1 MSKNDKAKF
10 AFYWASS
17 CGGCEI
23 AVVDIDAVILD
34 VAALGDIV
42 FWPCAT
48 DFKYKD
54 VEGYDD
60 GFIDI
65 TFFNGAIRNDHEEH
79 VAKLLRQKSKVMIAF
94 GACSG
99 LGGIPGLG
107 NFYTTEELFHQA
119 FEHSP
124 STDNPD
130 NVRPQPSYDVPEGTI
145 TIPTILDSV
154 RALDQ
159 VVQVEYYIPGCPP
172 QPQWIAAAVT
182 AYAEGKLPPPGA
194 VIAGEST
201 VCDECPREKSDE
213 KSITE
218 IKRIHL
224 VENDPDKCLLEQ
236 GIMCCGPATRSGC
249 EAACVVAGQACR
261 GCFGPTD
268 EVVDMGAKLVSSI
281 ASIAVPETQGEIE
294 TLMEQVDDPA
304 GYFYRFSLPTSMLFR
319 AIHDATEGQ

>member
-1 MSKNDKAKF
+1 MSNNDKAKF

-23 AVVDIDAVILD
+23 AVVDIDEVILD

-79 VAKLLRQKSKVMIAF
+79 IAKLLRQKSKVMIAF

-119 FEHSP
+119 YEHSP
-124 STDNPD
+124 STVNPD
-130 NVRPQPSYDVPEGTI
+130 NTRPQPSYDVPEGTI

-159 VVQVEYYIPGCPP
+159 VVPVEYYIPGCPP

-213 KSITE
+213 KTIAE

-224 VENDPDKCLLEQ
+224 VENDPDNCLLEQ

-281 ASIAVPETQGEIE
+281 ASVAVPETQEEIDA
-294 TLMEQVDDPA
+294 LMDQIDDPA

-319 AIHDATEGQ
+319 TIHDVTEGQ

>member
-1 MSKNDKAKF
+1 MSNDKAKF

-23 AVVDIDAVILD
+23 AILDIDEAILD

-48 DFKYKD
+48 DFKYSD

-65 TFFNGAIRNDHEEH
+65 TFFNGAIRNDHEQHIAE
-79 VAKLLRQKSKVMIAF
+79 LLRRKSKVMIAF

-124 STDNPD
+124 STVNPD
-130 NVRPQPSYDVPEGTI
+130 NVRPQTSYEVPEGTI

-154 RALDQ
+154 RALNQ
-159 VVQVEYYIPGCPP
+159 VVNVDYYLPGCPP
-172 QPQWIAAAVT
+172 QPQWIIAAVT
-182 AYAEGKLPPPGA
+182 AYAEGKLPPAGA

-213 KSITE
+213 KQITE
-218 IKRIHL
+218 INRIHL

-236 GIMCCGPATRSGC
+236 GIICCGPATRSGC
-249 EAACVVAGQACR
+249 EASCIVACQACR

-268 EVVDMGAKLVSSI
+268 EVEDMGAKLVSSI
-281 ASIAVPETQGEIE
+281 ASIAVPETEEEVQA
-294 TLMEQVDDPA
+294 LMDQLDDPA

-319 AIHDATEGQ
+319 TINDIKEGE